1 MCQSVYVFY
10 QLFLYFT
17 GFYQK
22 VAFTAAVTSTSTTWN
37 SGTLVFDAI
46 ISNVGNGYNPRTGVF
61 TAPMNGAYVFYVSC
75 IEYERQDLRLEIVL
89 NNVSKVRTLAYSGT
103 DYQTG
108 TNMVVLSLREGD
120 NVWVKHYYGRG
131 YYSKSIPLTTF
142 TGFMI

>member
-1 MCQSVYVFY
+1 M
-10 QLFLYFT
+10 
-17 GFYQK
+17 
-22 VAFTAAVTSTSTTWN
+22 AFTAAVTTTSTTWN

-89 NNVSKVRTLAYSGT
+89 NNVSKVRTLAYGGT

-108 TNMVVLSLREGD
+108 TNMVVLNLREGD
-120 NVWVKHYYGRG
+120 NVWVKHYLGRG